1 MAKRKGKAKNE
12 IIKTLRLLA
21 WGGVL
26 LLIASLVLGAMKRKE
41 GAKVEDIAV
50 KIAPLASGNF
60 LINEEDVPK
69 LLEERFALPLTD
81 FPVGEV
87 NMERLERVLEEHPF
101 VGQAEAYMDA
111 KNTIHIEL
119 VQREPLLRVMDNN
132 GLNYYLDSE
141 GYEMPPSPHYA
152 ARLRVATGNIPPP
165 EEGFLDNDNHLL
177 NQVFRLDQLLR
188 ADPFLDALI
197 EQIYVNKRG
206 ELVLSPKIG
215 RQTIQFG
222 RFTQAEDKLKRLKVF
237 YREGLPYKG
246 WQAYRSF
253 DLRYNGQV
261 VCKKR

>member
-1 MAKRKGKAKNE
+1 MARRKKKARTE
-12 IIKTLRLLA
+12 LVTTLRLLL
-21 WGGVL
+21 WGGAL

-41 GAKVEDIAV
+41 NAAVEGIV
-50 KIAPLASGNF
+50 VNIQPLASGNF

-69 LLEERFALPLTD
+69 LLENRFAIPLTN

-87 NMERLERVLEEHPF
+87 NMERLERVLAEHPF
-101 VGQAEAYMDA
+101 VGHAEAFIDA
-111 KNTIHIEL
+111 ENKIHIEL

-132 GLNYYLDSE
+132 GLNYYLDAQ
-141 GYEMPPSPHYA
+141 GNEMPPSPHYA

-165 EEGFLDNDNHLL
+165 EEGFLEDEDHLL
-177 NQVFRLDQLLR
+177 NHVFLLDQLLS

-206 ELVLSPKIG
+206 EMVLSPKIG

-222 RFTQAEDKLKRLKVF
+222 RFTKAESKLKRLKVF

-261 VCKKR
+261 VCKRR